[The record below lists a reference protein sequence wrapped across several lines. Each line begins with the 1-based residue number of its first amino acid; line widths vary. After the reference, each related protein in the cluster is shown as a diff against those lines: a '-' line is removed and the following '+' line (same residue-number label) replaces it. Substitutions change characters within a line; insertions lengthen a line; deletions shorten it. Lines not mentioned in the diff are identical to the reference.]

1 MACSDYK
8 DCKNECE
15 EAYDT
20 YAGDFKCAEVLYVGI
35 SGVGIGTCIAY
46 PKAES
51 VEGANPWATDW
62 AAGLGAVELGFTAAA
77 AAFTAS
83 YMM

>member
-20 YAGDFKCAEVLYVGI
+20 YAGDFKCAEVTYYDGLGM
-35 SGVGIGTCIAY
+35 GFCDAY

>member
-1 MACSDYK
+1 MACDAYK
-8 DCKNECE
+8 DCKTECE
-15 EAYDT
+15 EAYDAYT
-20 YAGDFKCAEVLYVGI
+20 GDFKCAEVYYAGLL
-35 SGVGIGTCIAY
+35 GVGIGTCMAY

-51 VEGANPWATDW
+51 IEADNVLATDW

-77 AAFTAS
+77 AAFTVS

>member
-1 MACSDYK
+1 MACTAYK
-8 DCKNECE
+8 DCKTECE
-15 EAYDT
+15 EAYDA
-20 YAGDFKCAEVLYVGI
+20 YAGDFKCAEVSYFGI
-35 SGVGIGTCIAY
+35 LGVGAGSCMAY

-51 VEGANPWATDW
+51 IEANALIATDW